1 MHLSEK
7 GHTYALFAIV
17 VITCA
22 LGSLTQTVMN
32 SMLTEVCD
40 DFAIDAA
47 QGQWVTTI
55 YMLTMGV
62 TVPVVTYLARRFSL
76 KRLVYLALGFYLA
89 GSVAG
94 SLRSGLRRAYCGS
107 GAAGHRHGHYTAA
120 RAVGGYDAFSSGAHG
135 HGYGHRRYRYGVR
148 AQYRAAYRRCARR
161 QLGMAQLL
169 HHTCGPSRRAV
180 GRQRSSG
187 EEPRRPRYA
196 PGVRLPVVRAVH
208 AGLRRP
214 SAGSL

>member
-62 TVPVVTYLARRFSL
+62 TVPVVTLP
-76 KRLVYLALGFYLA
+76 
-89 GSVAG
+89 
-94 SLRSGLRRAYCGS
+94 
-107 GAAGHRHGHYTAA
+107 
-120 RAVGGYDAFSSGAHG
+120 
-135 HGYGHRRYRYGVR
+135 
-148 AQYRAAYRRCARR
+148 CA
-161 QLGMAQLL
+161 
-169 HHTCGPSRRAV
+169 PVSR
-180 GRQRSSG
+180 
-187 EEPRRPRYA
+187 
-196 PGVRLPVVRAVH
+196 
-208 AGLRRP
+208 
-214 SAGSL
+214 

>member
-62 TVPVVTYLARRFSL
+62 TVPVVTFLARRFSL
-76 KRLVYLALGFYLA
+76 KRLVYLAKRPA
-89 GSVAG
+89 
-94 SLRSGLRRAYCGS
+94 
-107 GAAGHRHGHYTAA
+107 TEPA
-120 RAVGGYDAFSSGAHG
+120 R
-135 HGYGHRRYRYGVR
+135 
-148 AQYRAAYRRCARR
+148 
-161 QLGMAQLL
+161 
-169 HHTCGPSRRAV
+169 
-180 GRQRSSG
+180 
-187 EEPRRPRYA
+187 
-196 PGVRLPVVRAVH
+196 
-208 AGLRRP
+208 
-214 SAGSL
+214 

>member
-76 KRLVYLALGFYLA
+76 KRLVYLLSLIHISTWVCQNSSK
-89 GSVAG
+89 GSKNGEFAITRATIAAASMMAAAFVDE
-94 SLRSGLRRAYCGS
+94 LVNWMTFNQRR
-107 GAAGHRHGHYTAA
+107 
-120 RAVGGYDAFSSGAHG
+120 
-135 HGYGHRRYRYGVR
+135 
-148 AQYRAAYRRCARR
+148 
-161 QLGMAQLL
+161 
-169 HHTCGPSRRAV
+169 
-180 GRQRSSG
+180 
-187 EEPRRPRYA
+187 
-196 PGVRLPVVRAVH
+196 
-208 AGLRRP
+208 
-214 SAGSL
+214 

>member
-94 SLRSGLRRAYCGS
+94 LFAPVFAVLI
-107 GAAGHRHGHYTAA
+107 AA
-120 RAVGGYDAFSSGAHG
+120 RVLQAIATA
-135 HGYGHRRYRYGVR
+135 
-148 AQYRAAYRRCARR
+148 
-161 QLGMAQLL
+161 L
-169 HHTCGPSRRAV
+169 HCRSCSRW
-180 GRQRSSG
+180 
-187 EEPRRPRYA
+187 
-196 PGVRLPVVRAVH
+196 L
-208 AGLRRP
+208 
-214 SAGSL
+214 

>member
-94 SLRSGLRRAYCGS
+94 LFAPVFAVLI
-107 GAAGHRHGHYTAA
+107 AA
-120 RAVGGYDAFSSGAHG
+120 RVLQAIATGITHCRS
-135 HGYGHRRYRYGVR
+135 
-148 AQYRAAYRRCARR
+148 C
-161 QLGMAQLL
+161 
-169 HHTCGPSRRAV
+169 SRW
-180 GRQRSSG
+180 
-187 EEPRRPRYA
+187 
-196 PGVRLPVVRAVH
+196 L
-208 AGLRRP
+208 
-214 SAGSL
+214 

>member
-47 QGQWVTTI
+47 QGQWVTII

-94 SLRSGLRRAYCGS
+94 LFAPVFAVLI
-107 GAAGHRHGHYTAA
+107 AA
-120 RAVGGYDAFSSGAHG
+120 RVLQAIATGI
-135 HGYGHRRYRYGVR
+135 
-148 AQYRAAYRRCARR
+148 
-161 QLGMAQLL
+161 
-169 HHTCGPSRRAV
+169 T
-180 GRQRSSG
+180 
-187 EEPRRPRYA
+187 
-196 PGVRLPVVRAVH
+196 LPLVQSVAMTRFP
-208 AGLRRP
+208 L
-214 SAGSL
+214 SLIHI